1 MRVDEVRRKL
11 KGKRI
16 AVLMGGTSGERAVS
30 LRSGRNVLNALRRQG
45 LEAEGLDPADPDFVE
60 RLMRGGFDIAFIA
73 LHGRGGEDGTIQGL
87 LEVLGIPYTGS
98 GVLASALAM
107 NKVAAKRI
115 FLSTGV
121 PTPKF
126 ATIDPGG
133 DIELQCQE
141 AVELLGLPI
150 VVKPTSEGSSLGV
163 TIVRSAEDLP
173 AVVRKTI
180 AEYRDVFL
188 EEFIPGR
195 EVTVGVLGTG
205 DGAWALP
212 ILELR
217 PKKEFYDYEAKYTR
231 GETEFVIPARVGR
244 RVEKKVKELALK
256 VHRLIGCRG
265 FSRVDLVIKDS
276 RRPYVL
282 EINTLPG
289 LTDMSDL
296 PAEAEAVGISY
307 DELVFRILANA
318 LVETRGS

>member
-1 MRVDEVRRKL
+1 MRVDEVRRRL

-205 DGAWALP
+205 DEAWALP

-217 PKKEFYDYEAKYTR
+217 PKKEFYDYEAKYTP
-231 GETEFVIPARVGR
+231 GMTEFVIPAPFPRE
-244 RVEKKVKELALK
+244 VEERIVEAALGA
-256 VHRLIGCRG
+256 HRSLGCRDL
-265 FSRVDLVIKDS
+265 SRVDMRVHPERGPFVTD
-276 RRPYVL
+276 V
-282 EINTLPG
+282 NTIPG
-289 LTDMSDL
+289 LTDLSDL
-296 PAEAEAVGISY
+296 PAQAEAAGISY
-307 DELVFRILANA
+307 DELILIILGSA
-318 LVETRGS
+318 LERR